1 MSKIHPIFP
10 STTAAGTSASCSSDV
25 TTSTETFTMWMKSL
39 VMQGNGCTIYDQNG
53 AVVYRVD
60 NYQKKGCNEVY
71 LMDLKGNL
79 LFTIL
84 KTKLWPFNKQ
94 WKGYRR
100 DEETASFRVVKKRRA
115 VLGSELCCKIS
126 FRNGNASGGELCW
139 YKMEASPAGKLTAF
153 KITDGVSGGLV
164 AEAKRKL
171 QSGVG
176 SRSGVMLGDDVL
188 TLVVQPGV
196 DRCFVMALATVY
208 GLMSRRL

>member
-1 MSKIHPIFP
+1 MSRIHPI
-10 STTAAGTSASCSSDV
+10 AAAAATSCSSDV
-25 TTSTETFTMWMKSL
+25 TTTTETYTIWMKSL

-60 NYQKKGCNEVY
+60 NYQKKGSNEVY
-71 LMDLKGNL
+71 LMDLTGNL

-84 KTKLWPFNKQ
+84 KTKMWLFKQ
-94 WKGYRR
+94 WKGYKR
-100 DEETASFRVVKKRRA
+100 DDETASFRVKRRG
-115 VLGSELCCKIS
+115 VLVTELCCKIS
-126 FRNGNASGGELCW
+126 FSDGKW
-139 YKMEASPAGKLTAF
+139 YKMEGSCAGKLMAF
-153 KITDGVSGGLV
+153 KITDGVSGGVV
-164 AEAKRKL
+164 AEAKRK

-176 SRSGVMLGDDVL
+176 SGVMLGDDVL